1 MEIYVSLLQQFL
13 LLTVI
18 IWAISNLLGLLKLN
32 MITSNLYQN
41 IIFVEV
47 FYMET
52 AAKRVVV
59 KDQKKGLSISD
70 VILVGV
76 LLAVGAVLKFFVG
89 SMFSAGMKPNFII
102 AMYCLAILLIKPRFL
117 EAVIIGIIAGAIC
130 QVFPG
135 TPYIN
140 LISEPVGAIV
150 MAALVYLP
158 LQIGKFSLKPIVGTF
173 ISTLASGMMF
183 IGVLYAAF
191 YTGANVKTMPISVF
205 IVIVLGTAVINSIIV
220 QVLYIPLKL
229 ALGRGK
235 ND

>member
-1 MEIYVSLLQQFL
+1 MTSKPLLILFLWGFFIMEAV
-13 LLTVI
+13 
-18 IWAISNLLGLLKLN
+18 K
-32 MITSNLYQN
+32 
-41 IIFVEV
+41 
-47 FYMET
+47 
-52 AAKRVVV
+52 KREVV
-59 KDQKKGLSISD
+59 KAQKRGLSISD

-89 SMFSAGMKPNFII
+89 SLFNAGMKPNFII
-102 AMYCLAILLIKPRFL
+102 AMYCLAILLIKPRFI
-117 EAVIIGIIAGAIC
+117 EAIFIGIIAGAIC

-150 MAALVYLP
+150 MAILVYLP
-158 LQIGKFSLKPIVGTF
+158 LQIGKFSLRPIVGTF
-173 ISTLASGMMF
+173 LSTLASGMTF

-191 YTGANVKTMPISVF
+191 YTGADVKTVPFQVF
-205 IVIVLGTAVINSIIV
+205 IVIVLGTALVNTIIV

>member
-1 MEIYVSLLQQFL
+1 ME
-13 LLTVI
+13 
-18 IWAISNLLGLLKLN
+18 
-32 MITSNLYQN
+32 
-41 IIFVEV
+41 
-47 FYMET
+47 
-52 AAKRVVV
+52 AAKKREVV
-59 KDQKKGLSISD
+59 KAQKRGLSISD

-89 SMFSAGMKPNFII
+89 SLFNAGMKPNFII
-102 AMYCLAILLIKPRFL
+102 AMYCLAILLIKPRFI
-117 EAVIIGIIAGAIC
+117 EAIFIGIIAGAIC

-140 LISEPVGAIV
+140 IISEPVGAIV
-150 MAALVYLP
+150 MAILVFLP
-158 LQIGKFSLKPIVGTF
+158 LQVGKFSLRPIVGTF
-173 ISTLASGMMF
+173 LSTLASGMTF

-191 YTGANVKTMPISVF
+191 YTGADVKTMPFQVF
-205 IVIVLGTAVINSIIV
+205 IVIVLGTALVNTIIV